1 MFSLWLS
8 CYRTG
13 VSTQTEMCFWA
24 VRQAA
29 ESGRRRQLLSL
40 RRYRWCLYA
49 GTWMVHGRWEELS
62 ASTFSFSA
70 LNHHTD
76 CVAVNCWDCV
86 IVVPLLSRAGG
97 TVLAR
102 LCALRELTSF
112 FFFWHTYIQT
122 VLCREKDQRC
132 FVGCFNFYYKPP
144 WNVDLLSVGNAVV
157 LWCTLRSGINVAP

>member
-29 ESGRRRQLLSL
+29 ESGRRRQLLRL

-86 IVVPLLSRAGG
+86 IVVPLLSRAG
-97 TVLAR
+97 TVLAL

-112 FFFWHTYIQT
+112 FLTYIQT

-132 FVGCFNFYYKPP
+132 FVGCFNFYYKPL
-144 WNVDLLSVGNAVV
+144 WNVDLLSVGNAVECCIYCGV
-157 LWCTLRSGINVAP
+157 Y